1 MKIFKLILEA
11 LVKIL
16 TIFANNAKRDEQTAK
31 DAEPIPSDLRE
42 RFKQRVRDT
51 IKKK

>member
-16 TIFANNAKRDEQTAK
+16 TIFANDVKRDEQVAK
-31 DAEPIPSDLRE
+31 DAEPIPRDLRE
-42 RFKQRVRDT
+42 RFKQRVRNT
-51 IKKK
+51 TKKK

>member
-1 MKIFKLILEA
+1 MRWVKLIVEA

-31 DAEPIPSDLRE
+31 DADAVPSDLRE
-42 RFKQRVRDT
+42 RFKQRVRAP

>member
-1 MKIFKLILEA
+1 MRWVKLIVEA

-31 DAEPIPSDLRE
+31 DADAVPRDLRE